1 MKPAFLA
8 SVPVRGLREP
18 SVTSETIPACSP
30 ELVSPA
36 VILLEALRIAAVA
49 LLMLGVS
56 VPQAAR
62 AQAYPEKPVRI
73 VAPAA
78 PGGGIDL
85 ISRIVGGK
93 LSEIWGQ
100 QVLVEN
106 RPGANFIVGTNAV
119 AKSAPDGYTLLLVAG
134 TALTINPVAFP
145 GLPYTPG
152 DLAPIMLISS
162 GTFVLLVNSAV
173 PANSVHEL
181 LAHLRSNPG
190 KLNHASNSATT
201 ILVSELLKSLAKV
214 DYSDINYKGGVL
226 AAASTA
232 AGETQFCIVDTGS
245 AIAFMRSGRARALA
259 VTSAQRSRLYPD
271 IPTLAESG
279 VPGFAAP
286 APIFLF
292 APARTPTEIIA
303 KINADLQR
311 ALAVPEVIAR
321 IEAIGNEVIA
331 SRADEASRALRAD
344 AEQWARLVKERN
356 IRFQ

>member
-1 MKPAFLA
+1 
-8 SVPVRGLREP
+8 
-18 SVTSETIPACSP
+18 
-30 ELVSPA
+30 
-36 VILLEALRIAAVA
+36 
-49 LLMLGVS
+49 MLGVS

-62 AQAYPEKPVRI
+62 AQGYPEKPVRI
-73 VAPAA
+73 VAPVA

-85 ISRIVGGK
+85 IARIVTGK

-145 GLPYTPG
+145 SLPYKPG

-162 GTFVLLVNSAV
+162 GTFVLLVNNAV
-173 PANSVHEL
+173 PANSVQEL
-181 LAHLRSNPG
+181 LVHLRRNPG

-201 ILVSELLKSLAKV
+201 ILVSELLKSLTKV
-214 DYSDINYKGGVL
+214 DYADINYKGGVL

-245 AIAFMRSGRARALA
+245 ATAFMRSGRARALA
-259 VTSAQRSRLYPD
+259 VTTAQRSRLYPD

-286 APIFLF
+286 APVYLF
-292 APARTPTEIIA
+292 APARTPPEIIA

-311 ALAVPEVIAR
+311 ALAVPEVIAK
-321 IEAIGNEVIA
+321 IEVNGNEVVA
-331 SRADEASRALRAD
+331 SGADEASRALRVD
-344 AEQWARLVKERN
+344 AEQWARLVKERS

>member
-1 MKPAFLA
+1 MNAVSLA
-8 SVPVRGLREP
+8 SF
-18 SVTSETIPACSP
+18 PACGLGAPRNTRKSIPSRSP
-30 ELVSPA
+30 ETAFPA
-36 VILLEALRIAAVA
+36 ATPLAALGIVVLA

-85 ISRIVGGK
+85 ISRIVSGK

-119 AKSAPDGYTLLLVAG
+119 AKSAPDGYSLLLVAG

-145 GLPYTPG
+145 GLPYAPG

-173 PANSVHEL
+173 PANSVQEL

-214 DYSDINYKGGVL
+214 DYADINYKGGVL

-232 AGETQFCIVDTGS
+232 AGETQFCIVDSGS
-245 AIAFMRSGRARALA
+245 ATAFMRSGRARALA

-311 ALAVPEVIAR
+311 ALAAPEVIAR
-321 IEAIGNEVIA
+321 IEASGNEVIA
-331 SRADEASRALRAD
+331 SRADEASRSLRAD
-344 AEQWARLVKERN
+344 AERWARLVKERN